1 MTGIFISYSRKDSTV
16 ARKLIQEFTSINL
29 DVWVDWEDI
38 PPAVDWLEQVLQ
50 GIEQAD
56 AFIFLVSPDS
66 TASEVCKVEVEHA
79 RKNHKRII
87 PILVRDVDAKTVIPT
102 IRDLNWVRL
111 REEDDFKAGLEN
123 VKVAIT
129 IDIEWVEEH
138 RRLQVRALEWDRK
151 KDQSLLL
158 RGSDLRNA
166 RKMFAAAE
174 KNDPKPS
181 YLQKMFIEYSQRDE
195 SRKTALW
202 ISAASAI
209 MVMIVLSL
217 LAVSQWRQA
226 TANEKVAQEQKLL
239 AEQNEKLA
247 IENEKLANENAK
259 RAQEAR
265 ANAERS
271 ELIARAQRSAARAQ
285 IYQSRT
291 GGLFTSTLLA
301 IDSWKLNQSMEAED
315 ILRKNISLLPIPVEQ
330 MSQSDLISALE
341 FSPDGNAFVS
351 ASYDGTAC
359 VWLLESGENQF
370 CVTSPG
376 AVEDAVF
383 SPDGKIL
390 ITGDDT
396 GKVLIVDSKSGEIVD
411 ELEYPV
417 AIRDLN
423 ISPDGEAL
431 AIARDDGRITFV
443 NRETREFEYELLTYG
458 SLSVT
463 AFSPNGVWMA
473 AGSTAGTI
481 TLWNLNEPKI
491 VTGTTHRGEVYEIA
505 FSPDSSK
512 LISGGSDNIA
522 YVIQVETGQLLFKI
536 TNEDW
541 VEDVTFS
548 PDGSWFVTASDDFR
562 VRVWDTKTG
571 KERLRLLQENFVSDI
586 TISSNG
592 QWIAGTGYDRT
603 VRVWNAATG
612 AEMFQIPLAD
622 NGNILAF
629 DKNGNNLVSGD
640 QSGNISI
647 WNVSVLPAS
656 INYLQFVEA
665 YTEMVEFSPSGDWLV
680 ASDLTNVW
688 LLKNIDSSTQGR
700 IVQEPPILSFSSNV
714 TNLAV
719 SPDSA
724 WVGISTDDG
733 KVTLYNAVTRA
744 KKDLAESVGG
754 AKIIFSS
761 DSQYL
766 ISADSNGNVR
776 RWSVATGKLSDTL
789 FEGGSQA
796 NSLAIHE
803 QQLALGLVEKV
814 VILEADTGQIMAEI
828 ESPGDHQ
835 LMTFSPDGSLLAAN
849 NSSGQIYIWED
860 QGSSFSLLRN
870 ITSERVFS
878 MKFNPLGNQLL
889 VGVPG
894 NIYFLDPQTGIEI
907 SRIRHR
913 DAVTGISFS
922 TDGNTLVTG
931 SLRAIQYWDVQKV
944 PQIQGDGLIEAACSR
959 LTQNFDDAQWIS
971 FFGDEPYKII
981 CEDLPTP

>member
-1 MTGIFISYSRKDSTV
+1 MTGIFISYSRKDSAV
-16 ARKLIQEFTSINL
+16 ARKLIQEFRSINL

-38 PPAVDWLEQVLQ
+38 PPAVDWLDQVLQ

-87 PILVRDVDAKTVIPT
+87 PILVRDVDAKTVVPA

-202 ISAASAI
+202 ISAASAV

-301 IDSWKLNQSMEAED
+301 IDSWKLNQSLEAED
-315 ILRKNISLLPIPVEQ
+315 ILRKNISLLPIPVDQ
-330 MSQSDLISALE
+330 MRQDDLISALE

-359 VWLLESGENQF
+359 VWMLESGENQF
-370 CVTSPG
+370 CVTSAG

-383 SPDGKIL
+383 SPDGKFL
-390 ITGDDT
+390 ITGDET
-396 GKVLIVDSKSGEIVD
+396 GKVLIVDSKSGEPVD
-411 ELEYPV
+411 EIQYPV
-417 AIRDLN
+417 PIRDLN
-423 ISPDGEAL
+423 ISPDGESL

-443 NRETREFEYELLTYG
+443 NLGTRKFEYELLTYG
-458 SLSVT
+458 SLSAT
-463 AFSPNGVWMA
+463 AFSPNGEWMA
-473 AGSTAGTI
+473 AGSSAGTI
-481 TLWNLNEPKI
+481 TLWNLNDGRI
-491 VTGTTHRGEVYEIA
+491 VTGTSHRGEVYEIA

-522 YVIQVETGQLLFKI
+522 YVIQSRSGELVFKI

-562 VRVWDTKTG
+562 VRVWDTRTG
-571 KERLRLLQENFVSDI
+571 RERLRLLQENFVSDV

-612 AEMFQIPLAD
+612 AEMFQIPLSD
-622 NGNILAF
+622 NGNLLAF
-629 DKNGNNLVSGD
+629 SKEGNYLVSGD
-640 QSGNISI
+640 QAGNISI

-656 INYLQFVEA
+656 KNFLQFVDA
-665 YTEMVEFSPSGDWLV
+665 YTEMVEFSPSGEWLA

-688 LLKNIDSSTQGR
+688 LLKSADSSTQGR
-700 IVQEPPILSFSSNV
+700 AVQEPPILSFDSDV
-714 TNLAV
+714 TNLAI
-719 SPDSA
+719 SPDSIWLA
-724 WVGISTDDG
+724 ISTDDG
-733 KVTLYNAVTRA
+733 KVILYNTATRA

-754 AKIIFSS
+754 AKILFSS

-766 ISADSNGNVR
+766 ISADLNGVVQ
-776 RWSVATGKLSDTL
+776 RWSVATGNLSDTL
-789 FEGGSQA
+789 FEAGSEA
-796 NSLAIHE
+796 TSLAIHE
-803 QQLALGLVEKV
+803 QYLAMGLIDKV
-814 VILEADTGQIMAEI
+814 VIVQTDTGQVITEI
-828 ESPGDHQ
+828 ESPGDHH

-849 NSSGQIYIWED
+849 NSSGQIYVWED
-860 QGSSFSLLRN
+860 RGNGFSFLSN

-878 MKFNPLGNQLL
+878 MRFNPLSDQLL

-894 NIYFLDPQTGIEI
+894 NIYFLNPQTGIEI
-907 SRIRHR
+907 ARIRHR
-913 DAVTGISFS
+913 DAVTGISYS

-931 SLRAIQYWDVQKV
+931 SLRAIQYWDVQEIS
-944 PQIQGDGLIEAACSR
+944 QIQGDDLIKAACSR
-959 LTQNFDDAQWIS
+959 LTQNFDAAQWIS
-971 FFGDEPYKII
+971 FFGDQPYKKL
-981 CEDLPTP
+981 CDGLPTP